1 MVLFRRYTCV
11 NLSIF
16 EFPASSNF
24 KFLPRVE
31 HLYAFQSIIQE
42 QKLCARVPR
51 TIPRCGATT
60 EALRREPSD
69 AVSSGRGM
77 R

>member
-1 MVLFRRYTCV
+1 MCFATFSMMKTEEHGGPLSKIYIV

-51 TIPRCGATT
+51 TIP
-60 EALRREPSD
+60 
-69 AVSSGRGM
+69 
-77 R
+77 